1 MARAYAL
8 VMGYLGMAV
17 TLLRGVRAGAGID
30 ATLLT
35 AIGAMIAMALVGAV
49 VGAIAQHTV
58 DESVRSLLEK
68 QLAEAP
74 VLEATGAE
82 AT

>member
-1 MARAYAL
+1 MARAQAL
-8 VMGYLGMAV
+8 VMGYLGMTV

-49 VGAIAQHTV
+49 VGAIAQRTV
-58 DESVRSLLEK
+58 DESVRSQLEK
-68 QLAEAP
+68 QLQKEQLA
-74 VLEATGAE
+74 VST
-82 AT
+82 